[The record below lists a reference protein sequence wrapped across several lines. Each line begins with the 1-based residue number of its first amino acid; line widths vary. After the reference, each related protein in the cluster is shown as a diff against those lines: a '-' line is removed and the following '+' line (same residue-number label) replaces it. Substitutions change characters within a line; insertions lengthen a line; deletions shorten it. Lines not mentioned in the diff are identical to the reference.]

1 MSDTVGA
8 AGGLSTRLLRSSAV
22 VGLGT
27 ALSRVTGFLRVAA
40 IAYAIGAGAL
50 AGTYSYA
57 NETPNMLYELLL
69 GGVLTATLVPQFVRH
84 VERDDDEAVNAIM
97 TVAMTALVVVSVAGV
112 LLAPYIVKLFTLRAE
127 GASRAAQQDVATT
140 LVRLFMPQMLFYGFT
155 ALATALLNAHR
166 RFVAAAFAP
175 MLNNIV
181 VIAIF
186 LSLPRLVDGPI
197 TLDRVRDD
205 TALLLTLGLGTTAG
219 IAAVAVALFPALRW
233 AGVRL
238 RPVFAWR
245 HRAVITMARLSGWTV
260 GYVIANQIAL
270 WIVLVLANGRDGG
283 PFIYLSAYAFF
294 QLPHGLLAVSL
305 MTTIAPEMASA
316 AERRNLNALR
326 ERLSFGLRLT
336 TFVIVP
342 CAAAFISLARPIVV
356 ALLQRGAFSAGDAQ
370 VVAHTIAAFSV
381 GLVPFSIYLFSLRAF
396 YSVHDTRT
404 PFQLNCVEN
413 ALNIALA
420 FPLYYAF
427 GVPGLALAFSGAY
440 GGAALLTLAVLH
452 RRLGDLD
459 GRRFGSTLTRSLAAG
474 GVVALVTWLIAHGMG
489 WSTPW
494 VALGT
499 TVVAGII
506 GFAAY
511 FAVAAALRMR
521 ELDDLWSLFTPRVRR
536 GGRPA
541 GAAAAAGASLA
552 GPADREGRTV

>member
-1 MSDTVGA
+1 VSDAVGA
-8 AGGLSTRLLRSSAV
+8 AHQSTRLLRSSAV

-57 NETPNMLYELLL
+57 SQTPNMLYELLL

-84 VERDDDEAVNAIM
+84 VEREDDEAVSAIM
-97 TVAMTALVVVSVAGV
+97 TVAIAALVVLSIAGV
-112 LLAPYIVKLFTLRAE
+112 LLAPYIVKLFTLRVQ
-127 GASRAAQQDVATT
+127 GTGRAAQQDVATD
-140 LVRLFMPQMLFYGFT
+140 LVRLFMPQMLFFGFT

-166 RFVAAAFAP
+166 RFAAAAFAP
-175 MLNNIV
+175 ILNNLV

-186 LSLPRLVDGPI
+186 VSLPRLLDGPI
-197 TLDRVRDD
+197 TLDRVRGD

-219 IAAVAVALFPALRW
+219 IAAVALALFPALRW

-238 RPVFAWR
+238 RFVFAWR
-245 HRAVITMARLSGWTV
+245 HRAVLTMARLSGWTV

-270 WIVLVLANGRDGG
+270 WIVLILANGRSGG
-283 PFIYLSAYAFF
+283 PFVYLSAYAFF

-316 AERRNLNALR
+316 AERNDVNGLR

-342 CAAAFISLARPIVV
+342 CAAAFIALARPIVV
-356 ALLQRGAFSAGDAQ
+356 AVLQRGAFSAGDAE
-370 VVAHTIAAFSV
+370 VVAQTIAGFSL
-381 GLVPFSIYLFSLRAF
+381 GLVPFSMYLFSLRAF
-396 YSVHDTRT
+396 YSLQDTRT
-404 PFQLNCVEN
+404 PFVLNCFEN

-427 GVPGLALAFSGAY
+427 GVPGLALAFAGAY
-440 GGAALLTLAVLH
+440 AGAVVLTLVVLS
-452 RRLGDLD
+452 RRLGDVD
-459 GRRFGSTLTRSLAAG
+459 GRRLGSTVTRSLAAG
-474 GVVALVTWLIAHGMG
+474 GLVAVAAWLIARGIG

-494 VALGT
+494 VALGA
-499 TVVAGII
+499 TVVGGVV
-506 GFAAY
+506 GFTGY
-511 FAVAAALRMR
+511 FAVTAALRMR
-521 ELDDLWSLFTPRVRR
+521 ELDDLWSLFAPRGRR
-536 GGRPA
+536 GRQPDVASPA
-541 GAAAAAGASLA
+541 RAAAVR
-552 GPADREGRTV
+552 GPADSEGRTV

>member
-1 MSDTVGA
+1 VSDAVGA
-8 AGGLSTRLLRSSAV
+8 AGRQSRSLLRSSAV

-27 ALSRVTGFLRVAA
+27 GLSRITGFLRVAA

-84 VERDDDEAVNAIM
+84 VERDDDEAVNAVM
-97 TVAMTALVVVSVAGV
+97 TVAIVGLVVLSLAGV

-197 TLDRVRDD
+197 TLERVRHDN
-205 TALLLTLGLGTTAG
+205 ALLLTLGLGTTAG
-219 IAAVAVALFPALRW
+219 IAAVAIALFPALRR
-233 AGVRL
+233 AGVHL
-238 RPVFAWR
+238 RFVFSLR
-245 HRAVITMARLSGWTV
+245 HHAVRTMARLSGWTV

-305 MTTIAPEMASA
+305 MTTLAPEMASA
-316 AERRNLNALR
+316 AERNDLRALR

-370 VVAHTIAAFSV
+370 VVAHTIAAFSI

-396 YSVHDTRT
+396 YSEQDTRT
-404 PFQLNCVEN
+404 PFKLNCFEN

-427 GVPGLALAFSGAY
+427 GVPGLALAFAGAY
-440 GGAALLTLAVLH
+440 TGAAALTLVVLR
-452 RRLGDLD
+452 RRLNDRQGL
-459 GRRFGSTLTRSLAAG
+459 GFGNTLARSLAAG
-474 GVVALVTWLIAHGMG
+474 ALVALATWLIARGIG
-489 WSTPW
+489 WSSTW
-494 VALGT
+494 TALVA
-499 TVVAGII
+499 TVVGTII
-506 GFAAY
+506 GFAEY

-521 ELDDLWSLFTPRVRR
+521 ELDDLWSLFAPRVRR
-536 GGRPA
+536 GGRDAPP
-541 GAAAAAGASLA
+541 GTAALSIR